1 MVNKKHLLKLGRGNK
16 DENER
21 GKEVCVSVTK
31 RINFRAFDRLL
42 TVLIDEQPWT
52 YQNLLEVSKN

>member
-42 TVLIDEQPWT
+42 TVLIDEQP
-52 YQNLLEVSKN
+52 

>member
-1 MVNKKHLLKLGRGNK
+1 
-16 DENER
+16 
-21 GKEVCVSVTK
+21 VCVSVTK